1 MRCFHPIYSLS
12 MQIII
17 VPAPNSALIQ
27 QEDQQWANDNNLKLN
42 SSKSCEMVVHLPTN
56 KSLNLPPLV
65 PNLTRVDQITALYDR
80 GTCMLTTCPGL
91 HSTVRWLRF
100 EAVTTVLCVVL
111 NLAVYK
117 EHFLLLSSVKYC
129 N

>member
-1 MRCFHPIYSLS
+1 
-12 MQIII
+12 MQII

-65 PNLTRVDQITALYDR
+65 PNLTRVDQITALGITFNNILSCGVHVNLITAKAAASFYALK
-80 GTCMLTTCPGL
+80 MLKS
-91 HSTVRWLRF
+91 HS
-100 EAVTTVLCVVL
+100 
-111 NLAVYK
+111 
-117 EHFLLLSSVKYC
+117 LSSPALRDVARATLLAEITYASRS
-129 N
+129 